1 MPPKRNL
8 SSGKNG
14 TVPETEPA
22 IEMKGT
28 TSAVPMVVGIGAS
41 AGGLEALEHFF
52 AVMPH
57 DCGLSYV
64 VIMHLLPEGP
74 ALLPALLRRYTP
86 MEVVAVEEEMP
97 LAANT
102 VYVLSGGWDLT
113 LAGGR
118 FKLEERAVSPRPHH
132 PVDRFFNSM
141 ALELAERAVAV
152 VLSGSGTDGAEGVKK
167 VREAGGIVLV
177 QDPESATSTGMP
189 RSAID
194 TGATDFVLSA
204 DQLPEKIAEI
214 ARGTC
219 TLSPRACHTTTLDEE
234 LQTICTI
241 VKARTGNDFSS
252 YKVNTVLRRIE
263 RRMSVHDT
271 GGIGKYI
278 ALLRENP
285 LEAQALSQDILI
297 GVTSFFRDPEAFEVL
312 RQEVISRFF
321 AEREPEDPIRIWHAC
336 CATGEEVYSMAI
348 LIQEYLDEHK
358 LNARVQLFATD
369 IDEAAISQARAGL
382 YHDDIVADLGEE
394 RLKRFFIKIDHR
406 WQVSKAL
413 REMIVFA
420 HHNLLKD
427 PPFSRLD
434 LLVCRNFL
442 IYLNPDMQKRLM
454 ALFHRVLKPGGVL
467 FLGGSESVGR
477 HSELFTPFD
486 KKWKIYTRRECGGRV
501 ETVFP
506 FTASIRRPAGMGR
519 SITPSSDEET
529 GPGAVAEKLLMER
542 YSPPCVVVNEK
553 YEVVHVSTR
562 IERFLVVPVGEPTRD
577 ILRMAR
583 EDLRPPLRAAIYKAF
598 AEEKEVIFR
607 GVKVVIDGGEMSINV
622 QVEPFQTPTSGKLV
636 MVVFETAAPLATI
649 ASPADGAQSSAGN
662 EASGETLIR
671 QLEDQLRITYEQLQ
685 SATEQLETSNEG
697 FLSANEELISMNEEF
712 QSANEELQST
722 NEQMETSKEELQ
734 AVNEELVTVNFELQ
748 GKVEELNQATSDM
761 ENLFASSEIATFFL
775 DRRLAIKRFSPA
787 MAAIFNLIP
796 ADIGRP
802 FRHLTGTID
811 WQDLARDAETVLDKA
826 LPLEREVTA
835 LADGR
840 CFIMRV
846 LPYRATAGA
855 VEGIVVTL
863 IDITE
868 RKRAEEA
875 HARLAE
881 IVESSDDA
889 IIAKDLNGT
898 ILTWNAGAQMM
909 FGYRSD
915 EAVGRPFAMLIPA
928 ELQRE
933 EEEIL
938 RRLAAGE
945 RVEHYETV
953 RLTRDGRRL
962 EVSVTVSPLMH
973 AGRIIGASR
982 IVRDITD
989 RKRAEES
996 RRESEEQFRTLAES
1010 IPNLAWWADGEG
1022 YITWYNRRWY
1032 EYTGTT
1038 PEQMEGWGWQSVH
1051 DPEVLPKVL
1060 EQWQVSIATGR
1071 PFDMEFPLRGADGV
1085 FRSFL
1090 TRVLP
1095 LQDSAGR
1102 ILRWFGTNTDISAFK
1117 QAEEALR
1124 ESEGRLR
1131 LFIEHAP
1138 AALAMFDTDMRYLCV
1153 SRRWLSDYGLGEHD
1167 LIGKSY
1173 YEVFPEVSKEWR
1185 DAHRRGLAGEVL
1197 RAEADRFD
1205 RTDGSVQWIRWE
1217 IRPWHDAAGAIGGI
1231 VIFAEEITGII
1242 KAQEVLRRYELLAR
1256 HSRDVILFVRREDGR
1271 ILEANDA
1278 ASNAYGY
1285 HHEELLGLTAKEL
1298 RAPESPGPTD
1308 AQIFEADSH
1317 GLLFE
1322 TVHCRKDGS
1331 TFPVEVSSQG
1341 ATIGGLRTQISVI
1354 RDITERRRTAEEIQR
1369 HVEELRDQNVELT
1382 RLNSVMEGREL
1393 RMIELK
1399 QMVNELCVQSGQP
1412 PRFPLD
1418 FDEEQP

>member
-1 MPPKRNL
+1 MPPKRKS
-8 SSGKNG
+8 SSGKNRP
-14 TVPETEPA
+14 VPATEPA
-22 IEMKGT
+22 LETKGAG
-28 TSAVPMVVGIGAS
+28 SEVPMVVAIGAS

-86 MEVVAVEEEMP
+86 MEVVAVEEETP

-102 VYVLSGGWDLT
+102 VYVLSGGFDLF
-113 LAGGR
+113 LDGGR
-118 FKLEERAVSPRPHH
+118 LKLEERAVSPGPHH

-152 VLSGSGTDGAEGVKK
+152 VLSGSGTDGAAGVRR
-167 VREAGGIVLV
+167 VREAGGVVLV
-177 QDPESATSTGMP
+177 QDPESATSPGMP
-189 RSAID
+189 RSALE
-194 TGATDFVLSA
+194 TGAADFVLSA
-204 DQLPEKIAEI
+204 EELPEKIAEI

-219 TLSPRACHTTTLDEE
+219 TLSPRACRTTTLDEE
-234 LQTICTI
+234 LQTIFTI
-241 VKARTGNDFSS
+241 VKAKTGNDFSS
-252 YKVNTVLRRIE
+252 YKANTVLRRIE

-278 ALLRENP
+278 ALLRDNP

-297 GVTSFFRDPEAFEVL
+297 GVTSFFRDPEAFEIL
-312 RQEVISRFF
+312 RQEVIPRLF
-321 AEREPEDPIRIWHAC
+321 AQRDPDDPVRIWHAC

-348 LIQEYLDEHK
+348 LIQEYLEEHK
-358 LNARVQLFATD
+358 INARVQLFATD
-369 IDEAAISQARAGL
+369 IDEAAIAQARAGL
-382 YHDDIVADLGEE
+382 YHDDIGAELGEK
-394 RLKRFFIKIDHR
+394 RLKRFFIKSGHR

-420 HHNLLKD
+420 NHNLLKD

-454 ALFHRVLKPGGVL
+454 ALFHRVLKSAGVL
-467 FLGGSESVGR
+467 FLGSAESVGR
-477 HSELFTPFD
+477 HSELFTTLD
-486 KKWKIYTRRECGGRV
+486 KKWKIYARRECGGRV

-506 FTASIRRPAGMGR
+506 FTASIRRPPGMGR
-519 SITPSSDEET
+519 SITPTAEEDT
-529 GPGAVAEKLLMER
+529 CPGAVAEKILMKR

-562 IERFLVVPVGEPTRD
+562 TERFLEVPVGEPTRD
-577 ILRMAR
+577 ILKMAR

-598 AEEKEVIFR
+598 AEETEVVFR
-607 GVKVVIDGGEMSINV
+607 GVKVAIDGGEMSVNV
-622 QVEPFQTPTSGKLV
+622 QVEPLQTPNSGKLV
-636 MVVFETAAPLATI
+636 MVVFETAVPPAVSVP
-649 ASPADGAQSSAGN
+649 PADGAPSRPGD
-662 EASGETLIR
+662 EASGETLIH

-748 GKVEELNQATSDM
+748 GKVEELNQATNDL
-761 ENLFASSEIATFFL
+761 ENLFASSEIATIFL
-775 DRRLAIKRFSPA
+775 DRRLEIKRFSPA
-787 MAAIFNLIP
+787 LAAIFNLIP
-796 ADIGRP
+796 ADTGRP
-802 FRHLTGTID
+802 FRHLAGTID
-811 WQDLARDAETVLDKA
+811 WPDLASDAQTVLDKA
-826 LPLEREVTA
+826 LPLEREVTS
-835 LADGR
+835 LADDR

-846 LPYRATAGA
+846 LPYRATTGA

-863 IDITE
+863 TDITE
-868 RKRAEEA
+868 RKRAEET

-898 ILTWNAGAQMM
+898 ILTWNAGAQRM

-915 EAVGRPFAMLIPA
+915 EAVGRPVAMLVPA
-928 ELQRE
+928 ELQRD

-938 RRLAAGE
+938 RRLTAGE
-945 RVEHYETV
+945 RIEHYETV
-953 RLTRDGRRL
+953 RLARDARRL
-962 EVSVTVSPLMH
+962 KVSVTVSPIMS
-973 AGRIIGASR
+973 AGRIIGASK
-982 IVRDITD
+982 IVRDITA
-989 RKRAEES
+989 R
-996 RRESEEQFRTLAES
+996 
-1010 IPNLAWWADGEG
+1010 
-1022 YITWYNRRWY
+1022 
-1032 EYTGTT
+1032 
-1038 PEQMEGWGWQSVH
+1038 
-1051 DPEVLPKVL
+1051 
-1060 EQWQVSIATGR
+1060 
-1071 PFDMEFPLRGADGV
+1071 
-1085 FRSFL
+1085 
-1090 TRVLP
+1090 
-1095 LQDSAGR
+1095 
-1102 ILRWFGTNTDISAFK
+1102 K

-1153 SRRWLSDYGLGEHD
+1153 SRRWLSDYGLGEHE
-1167 LIGKSY
+1167 LIGKSH
-1173 YEVFPEVSKEWR
+1173 YEVFPEITGKWR

-1197 RAEADRFD
+1197 RAEADRFE
-1205 RTDGSVQWIRWE
+1205 RTDGSVLWIRWE
-1217 IRPWHDAAGAIGGI
+1217 IRPWYDATDAIGGI
-1231 VIFAEEITGII
+1231 VIFSEEITAAI
-1242 KAQEVLRRYELLAR
+1242 KAQEVLRRYELLAG
-1256 HSRDVILFVRREDGR
+1256 HSRDVILFVARDDGR
-1271 ILEANDA
+1271 ILEANA
-1278 ASNAYGY
+1278 AATNAYGY
-1285 HHEELLGLTAKEL
+1285 LHEELLGLTVQEL
-1298 RAPESPGPTD
+1298 RAPESLELTA
-1308 AQIFEADSH
+1308 AQMAEADSR
-1317 GLLFE
+1317 GILFE
-1322 TVHCRKDGS
+1322 TVHRRKDGTS
-1331 TFPVEVSSQG
+1331 FPVEISSQG
-1341 ATIGGLRTQISVI
+1341 ATIGDTRTLISVI
-1354 RDITERRRTAEEIQR
+1354 RDITERRRTEEEIQR
-1369 HVEELRDQNVELT
+1369 HVEELRDQNVELM

-1399 QMVNELCVQSGQP
+1399 QMVNELCVQSGLP

-1418 FDEEQP
+1418 FDEEKP